1 MPTHTLP
8 TTPESILPLVLDA
21 MSRTPDARLRE
32 LMASLTS
39 HLHAFILETKVTE
52 EEFERAVKF
61 LIDIGQATGEKTN
74 EVILAADLLGVSS
87 LVAVLNN
94 PANHLQRDDHAVN
107 EVTSH
112 AALLGPFWRAN
123 APFCQSG
130 DNIARGN
137 THGTPLEVRGVVY
150 DKHGQPLPNATVD
163 VWHASPVGLY
173 DNQDDAQENMNLRG
187 RFKTDA
193 QGAYFFKTVRPAGYP
208 VPTNGPCGN
217 LLRAQLR
224 HPNRPAHLHFM
235 VSTPGH
241 KVLITQVFADGDE
254 NLTSDPVF
262 GVTAPLVGDFRE
274 HMTNGKPHPPAH
286 VGVYAACD
294 ETVHGTRRQVHLY
307 KRN

>member
-1 MPTHTLP
+1 MSNLTLP
-8 TTPESILPLVLDA
+8 TTPESILPLVLQA

-39 HLHAFILETKVTE
+39 HLHAFILETQVTE

-61 LIDIGQATGEKTN
+61 VIDIGQATGEKTN

-94 PANHLQRDDHAVN
+94 PANHNDAHA
-107 EVTSH
+107 EAEAASH

-123 APFCQSG
+123 APFCEAG
-130 DNIARGN
+130 DTIARGN
-137 THGTPLEVRGVVY
+137 TQGMPLEVRGVVY
-150 DKHGQPLPNATVD
+150 DKHGKPLANATVD
-163 VWHASPVGLY
+163 VWHASPIGLY
-173 DNQDDAQENMNLRG
+173 ENQDDAQENMNLRG

-193 QGAYFFKTVRPAGYP
+193 HGAYFFKTVRPAGYP
-208 VPTNGPCGN
+208 VPTHGPCGD

-241 KVLITQVFADGDE
+241 KVLITQVFADGDD

-262 GVTAPLVGDFRE
+262 GVTAPLVGDFQE
-274 HMTNGKPHPPAH
+274 HKVDGQTHATLTHDFHLTEGEMTFPHPPIP
-286 VGVYAACD
+286 
-294 ETVHGTRRQVHLY
+294 
-307 KRN
+307 

>member
-1 MPTHTLP
+1 MSNVTLP
-8 TTPESILPLVLDA
+8 TTPESILPLVLKA

-94 PANHLQRDDHAVN
+94 PANHSDAHAQA
-107 EVTSH
+107 EAASH

-123 APFCQSG
+123 APFCDAG
-130 DNIARGN
+130 ANIARGN
-137 THGTPLEVRGVVY
+137 TQGMPLDVRGVVY
-150 DKHGQPLPNATVD
+150 DKHGKPLANATVD
-163 VWHASPVGLY
+163 VWHASPIGLY
-173 DNQDDAQENMNLRG
+173 ENQDDAQENMNLRG

-193 QGAYFFKTVRPAGYP
+193 HGAYFFKTVRPAGYP
-208 VPTNGPCGN
+208 VPTNGPCGD

-241 KVLITQVFADGDE
+241 KVLITQVFADGDD

-262 GVTAPLVGDFRE
+262 GVTAPLVGDFQE
-274 HMTNGKPHPPAH
+274 HAANGKTHATLTHDFHLTEGEMTFPHPPIP
-286 VGVYAACD
+286 
-294 ETVHGTRRQVHLY
+294 
-307 KRN
+307 

>member
-1 MPTHTLP
+1 MSTSHITLP
-8 TTPESILPLVLDA
+8 TTPESLLPLVIQA

-32 LMASLTS
+32 LMASLTT
-39 HLHAFILETKVTE
+39 HLHAFILETQVTE
-52 EEFERAVKF
+52 EEFECAVKF
-61 LIDIGQATGEKTN
+61 IIEIGQATGPKTN

-94 PANHLQRDDHAVN
+94 PAHHNNQHAQEEAV
-107 EVTSH
+107 SH

-123 APFCQSG
+123 APICQAG

-137 THGTPLEVRGVVY
+137 TQGLPLEVCGVVY
-150 DKHGQPLPNATVD
+150 DKHGKPLPDAMVD

-173 DNQDDAQENMNLRG
+173 ENQDDAQENMNLRG

-208 VPTNGPCGN
+208 VPTNGPCGD

-241 KVLITQVFADGDE
+241 KVLITQVFADGDD

-262 GVTAPLVGDFRE
+262 GVTAPLVGQYEERMINGQRQAHLTHDFHLVDGE
-274 HMTNGKPHPPAH
+274 MTFPHPPIP
-286 VGVYAACD
+286 
-294 ETVHGTRRQVHLY
+294 
-307 KRN
+307 

>member
-1 MPTHTLP
+1 MSSPTIALP
-8 TTPESILPLVLDA
+8 TTPESILPLVIQA
-21 MSRTPDARLRE
+21 MSRAPDARLVE

-39 HLHAFILETKVTE
+39 HLHAFILETLVTE

-94 PANHLQRDDHAVN
+94 PANHAQHDAHAQA
-107 EVTSH
+107 EAASH

-123 APFCQSG
+123 APFCEPG

-137 THGTPLEVRGVVY
+137 THGTPLDVRGVVY
-150 DKHGQPLPNATVD
+150 DKDGQPLANATVD

-173 DNQDDAQENMNLRG
+173 ENQDDAQENMNLRG
-187 RFKTDA
+187 RFKTNA

-208 VPTNGPCGN
+208 VPTNGPCGD

-241 KVLITQVFADGDE
+241 KTLITQVFADGDD

-262 GVTAPLVGDFRE
+262 GVTAPLVGNFEERIV
-274 HMTNGKPHPPAH
+274 NGKPQASLTHDFHLTEGEMTFPHPPIP
-286 VGVYAACD
+286 
-294 ETVHGTRRQVHLY
+294 
-307 KRN
+307 

>member
-1 MPTHTLP
+1 MSTSQTTLP
-8 TTPESILPLVLDA
+8 TTPESLLPLVIQA

-32 LMASLTS
+32 LMASLTT
-39 HLHAFILETKVTE
+39 HLHAFILETQVTE
-52 EEFERAVKF
+52 EEFECAVKF
-61 LIDIGQATGEKTN
+61 IIDIGQATGPKTN

-94 PANHLQRDDHAVN
+94 PAHHNNQHAQKEAV
-107 EVTSH
+107 SH

-123 APFCQSG
+123 APICQAG

-137 THGTPLEVRGVVY
+137 TQGLPLEVCGVVY
-150 DKHGQPLPNATVD
+150 GKHGKPLPDAMVD

-173 DNQDDAQENMNLRG
+173 ENQDDTQENMNLRG

-193 QGAYFFKTVRPAGYP
+193 KGAYFFKTVRPAGYP
-208 VPTNGPCGN
+208 VPTNGPCGD

-241 KVLITQVFADGDE
+241 KVLITQVFADGDD

-262 GVTAPLVGDFRE
+262 GVTAPLVGQYEERMINGQRQAHLTHDFHLVDGE
-274 HMTNGKPHPPAH
+274 MTFPHPPIP
-286 VGVYAACD
+286 
-294 ETVHGTRRQVHLY
+294 
-307 KRN
+307 

>member
-1 MPTHTLP
+1 MSNVTLP
-8 TTPESILPLVLDA
+8 TTPESILPLVLKA

-94 PANHLQRDDHAVN
+94 PANHSDAHAQA
-107 EVTSH
+107 EAASH

-123 APFCQSG
+123 APFCDAG
-130 DNIARGN
+130 ANIARGN
-137 THGTPLEVRGVVY
+137 TQGMPLDVRGVVY
-150 DKHGQPLPNATVD
+150 DKHGKPLPNATVD
-163 VWHASPVGLY
+163 VWHASPIGLY
-173 DNQDDAQENMNLRG
+173 ENQDDAQENMNLRG

-193 QGAYFFKTVRPAGYP
+193 HGAYFFKTVRPAGYP
-208 VPTNGPCGN
+208 VPTNGPCGD

-241 KVLITQVFADGDE
+241 KVLITQVFADGDD

-262 GVTAPLVGDFRE
+262 GVTAPLVGDFQE
-274 HMTNGKPHPPAH
+274 HTANGKTHATLTHDFHLTEGEMTFPHPPIP
-286 VGVYAACD
+286 
-294 ETVHGTRRQVHLY
+294 
-307 KRN
+307 

>member
-1 MPTHTLP
+1 MSNMTLP
-8 TTPESILPLVLDA
+8 TTPESILPLVLKA
-21 MSRTPDARLRE
+21 MSRTPDVRLRE
-32 LMASLTS
+32 LMTALTS
-39 HLHAFILETKVTE
+39 HLHAFILETQVTE

-94 PANHLQRDDHAVN
+94 PANHSDTHA
-107 EVTSH
+107 EAHAASH
-112 AALLGPFWRAN
+112 AALLGPFWRAH
-123 APFCQSG
+123 APFCEAG
-130 DNIARGN
+130 DNIARGK
-137 THGTPLEVRGVVY
+137 TQGMPLEVRGVVY
-150 DKHGQPLPNATVD
+150 DKHGKPLANATVD

-173 DNQDDAQENMNLRG
+173 ENQDDAQENMNLRG

-208 VPTNGPCGN
+208 VPTHGPCGD

-235 VSTPGH
+235 VSNPGH
-241 KVLITQVFADGDE
+241 KVLITQVFADGDD

-262 GVTAPLVGDFRE
+262 GVTAPLVGNFQEHKVDGRAYATLTHDFHLTE
-274 HMTNGKPHPPAH
+274 GEMTFPHPPIP
-286 VGVYAACD
+286 
-294 ETVHGTRRQVHLY
+294 
-307 KRN
+307 

>member
-1 MPTHTLP
+1 MSSPSIALP
-8 TTPESILPLVLDA
+8 TTPESILPLVIQA
-21 MSRTPDARLRE
+21 MSRTPDVRLRE

-39 HLHAFILETKVTE
+39 HLHAFILETQVTE

-94 PANHLQRDDHAVN
+94 PTNHPDAHAQD
-107 EVTSH
+107 EAASH

-123 APFCQSG
+123 APVCQSG
-130 DNIARGN
+130 DSIARGN
-137 THGTPLEVRGVVY
+137 TQGVPLEVRGVVY
-150 DKHGQPLPNATVD
+150 DKHGKPLANATVD

-173 DNQDDAQENMNLRG
+173 ENQDDAQENMNLRG

-193 QGAYFFKTVRPAGYP
+193 HGAYFFKTVRPAGYP
-208 VPTNGPCGN
+208 VPTHGPCGD

-235 VSTPGH
+235 VSMPGH

-262 GVTAPLVGDFRE
+262 GVTAPLVGKFEERIVNGQRQASLTHDFHLVE
-274 HMTNGKPHPPAH
+274 GEMTFPHPPIP
-286 VGVYAACD
+286 
-294 ETVHGTRRQVHLY
+294 
-307 KRN
+307 

>member
-1 MPTHTLP
+1 MSSPSIALP
-8 TTPESILPLVLDA
+8 TTPESILPLVIQA
-21 MSRTPDARLRE
+21 MSRTPDVRLRE

-39 HLHAFILETKVTE
+39 HLHAFILETQVTE

-94 PANHLQRDDHAVN
+94 PANHPDAQDEAA
-107 EVTSH
+107 SH

-123 APFCQSG
+123 APVCQSG
-130 DNIARGN
+130 DSIARGN
-137 THGTPLEVRGVVY
+137 TQGVPLEVRGVVY
-150 DKHGQPLPNATVD
+150 DKHGKPLANATVD

-173 DNQDDAQENMNLRG
+173 ENQDDAQENMNLRG

-208 VPTNGPCGN
+208 VPTNGPCGD

-262 GVTAPLVGDFRE
+262 GVTAPLVGNFEERTVNGQRQASLTHDFHLVE
-274 HMTNGKPHPPAH
+274 GEMTFPHPPIP
-286 VGVYAACD
+286 
-294 ETVHGTRRQVHLY
+294 
-307 KRN
+307 

>member
-1 MPTHTLP
+1 MSTSNPNLP
-8 TTPESILPLVLDA
+8 STPESILPLVIEA
-21 MSRTPDARLRE
+21 MSRTPDVRLRE

-39 HLHAFILETKVTE
+39 HLHAFIMETQVTE

-94 PANHLQRDDHAVN
+94 PANHLQHDEHAA
-107 EVTSH
+107 EEFASH

-123 APFCQSG
+123 APFCQAG
-130 DNIARGN
+130 DSIARGN
-137 THGTPLEVRGVVY
+137 TQGIPLEVRGVAY
-150 DKHGQPLPNATVD
+150 DKHGKPLANATVD

-173 DNQDDAQENMNLRG
+173 ENQDDAQENMNLRG

-193 QGAYFFKTVRPAGYP
+193 QGAYLFKTVRPAGYP
-208 VPTNGPCGN
+208 VPTNGPCGD

-241 KVLITQVFADGDE
+241 KVLITQVFADGDD

-262 GVTAPLVGDFRE
+262 GVTAALVGQYEERIVNGQRTAHLTHDFHLVDGE
-274 HMTNGKPHPPAH
+274 MTFPHPPIP
-286 VGVYAACD
+286 
-294 ETVHGTRRQVHLY
+294 
-307 KRN
+307 

>member
-1 MPTHTLP
+1 MSNEHLTLP
-8 TTPESILPLVLDA
+8 TTPESILPLVIQA

-94 PANHLQRDDHAVN
+94 PARHAQHDSHAAD
-107 EVTSH
+107 EAASH

-123 APFCQSG
+123 APFCQPG
-130 DNIARGN
+130 DNIARGS
-137 THGTPLEVRGVVY
+137 TQGMPLEVRGVVY
-150 DKHGQPLPNATVD
+150 DKHGQPAPNAVVD
-163 VWHASPVGLY
+163 VWHASPIGLY
-173 DNQDDAQENMNLRG
+173 ENQDDAQENMNLRG
-187 RFKTDA
+187 RFKTDV
-193 QGAYFFKTVRPAGYP
+193 QGAYFFKTVLPAGYP
-208 VPTNGPCGN
+208 VPTNGPCGD

-241 KVLITQVFADGDE
+241 KVLITQVFADDDE

-262 GVTAPLVGDFRE
+262 GVTAALVGHFQMHTVHGKPQAQLTHDFHLVE
-274 HMTNGKPHPPAH
+274 GDMTFPHPPIP
-286 VGVYAACD
+286 
-294 ETVHGTRRQVHLY
+294 
-307 KRN
+307 

>member
-1 MPTHTLP
+1 MTNANLPLP
-8 TTPESILPLVLDA
+8 TTAESILPLVIQA
-21 MSRTPDARLRE
+21 MARTPDARLRE
-32 LMASLTS
+32 LLASLTT
-39 HLHAFILETKVTE
+39 HLHAFLLETKVTE

-94 PANHLQRDDHAVN
+94 PANHLQHDDHLEA
-107 EVTSH
+107 EAASH

-123 APFCQSG
+123 APYCEAG
-130 DNIARGN
+130 DSIARGN
-137 THGTPLEVRGVVY
+137 TQGTPLEVRGVVY
-150 DKHGQPLPNATVD
+150 DKHGKPLANATVD
-163 VWHASPVGLY
+163 VWHASPIGLY
-173 DNQDDAQENMNLRG
+173 ENQDDAQENMNLRG

-208 VPTNGPCGN
+208 VPTHGPCGD

-235 VSTPGH
+235 VSSPEH

-262 GVTAPLVGDFRE
+262 GVTAPLVGNFKAYAIDGKARSSLTHDFHLVAGE
-274 HMTNGKPHPPAH
+274 MHFPHPPIP
-286 VGVYAACD
+286 
-294 ETVHGTRRQVHLY
+294 
-307 KRN
+307 

>member
-1 MPTHTLP
+1 MSTSHITLP
-8 TTPESILPLVLDA
+8 TTPESLLPLVIQA

-32 LMASLTS
+32 LMASLTT
-39 HLHAFILETKVTE
+39 HLHAFILETQVTE
-52 EEFERAVKF
+52 EEFECAVKF
-61 LIDIGQATGEKTN
+61 IIDIGQATGPKTN

-94 PANHLQRDDHAVN
+94 PAHHNNQHAQEEAV
-107 EVTSH
+107 SH

-123 APFCQSG
+123 APICQAG

-137 THGTPLEVRGVVY
+137 TQGLPLEVCGVVY
-150 DKHGQPLPNATVD
+150 DKHGKPLPDAMVD

-173 DNQDDAQENMNLRG
+173 ENQDDAQENMNLRG

-208 VPTNGPCGN
+208 VPTNGPCGD

-241 KVLITQVFADGDE
+241 KVLITQVFADGDD

-262 GVTAPLVGDFRE
+262 GVTAPLVGQYEERMINGQRQAHLTHDFHLVDGE
-274 HMTNGKPHPPAH
+274 MTFPHPPIP
-286 VGVYAACD
+286 
-294 ETVHGTRRQVHLY
+294 
-307 KRN
+307 

>member
-1 MPTHTLP
+1 MSDPTITLP
-8 TTPESILPLVLDA
+8 TTPESILPLVLEA

-39 HLHAFILETKVTE
+39 HLHAFILETQVTE

-94 PANHLQRDDHAVN
+94 PANHLQQDKHAS
-107 EVTSH
+107 EEAASH

-123 APFCQSG
+123 APFCQTG
-130 DNIARGN
+130 DSISRGN
-137 THGTPLEVRGVVY
+137 TQGIPLEVRGVAY
-150 DKHGQPLPNATVD
+150 DKHGKPLANATVD

-173 DNQDDAQENMNLRG
+173 ENQDDAQENMNLRG

-208 VPTNGPCGN
+208 VPTNGPCGD

-241 KVLITQVFADGDE
+241 KVLITQVFADGDD

-262 GVTAPLVGDFRE
+262 GVTAPLVGQYEERMVNGQRQAQLTHDFHLVDGE
-274 HMTNGKPHPPAH
+274 MTFPHPPIP
-286 VGVYAACD
+286 
-294 ETVHGTRRQVHLY
+294 
-307 KRN
+307 

>member
-1 MPTHTLP
+1 MSNTKLTLP
-8 TTPESILPLVLDA
+8 TTPESILPLVIEA
-21 MSRTPDARLRE
+21 MSHTPDARLRE

-61 LIDIGQATGEKTN
+61 LIDIGKATGEKTN

-87 LVAVLNN
+87 LVALLNN
-94 PANHLQRDDHAVN
+94 PANHLQRDHPAAK
-107 EVTSH
+107 EAASH

-130 DNIARGN
+130 DSIARGS
-137 THGTPLEVRGVVY
+137 TQGTPLEVRGVVY
-150 DKHGQPLPNATVD
+150 DKEGQPLPNATVD

-173 DNQDDAQENMNLRG
+173 ENQDDTQENMNLRG

-193 QGAYFFKTVRPAGYP
+193 RGAYFFKTVRPAGYP
-208 VPTNGPCGN
+208 VPTNGPCGD

-241 KVLITQVFADGDE
+241 KVLITQVFADGDD

-262 GVTAPLVGDFRE
+262 GVTAPLVGQYEERTVNGQRQAHLTHDFHLVAGE
-274 HMTNGKPHPPAH
+274 MTFPHPPIP
-286 VGVYAACD
+286 
-294 ETVHGTRRQVHLY
+294 
-307 KRN
+307 

>member
-1 MPTHTLP
+1 MSSAHLPLP
-8 TTPESILPLVLDA
+8 TTPESILPLVIRA
-21 MSRTPDARLRE
+21 MARTPDARLRE

-39 HLHAFILETKVTE
+39 HLHAFILETQVTE
-52 EEFERAVKF
+52 DEFERAVKF

-94 PANHLQRDDHAVN
+94 PARHGESDAHAQA
-107 EVTSH
+107 EAASH

-130 DNIARGN
+130 DSIARSN
-137 THGTPLEVRGVVY
+137 TQGIPLEVRGVVY
-150 DKHGQPLPNATVD
+150 DKHGQPLANATVD
-163 VWHASPVGLY
+163 VWHASPIGLY
-173 DNQDDAQENMNLRG
+173 ENQDDAQENMNLRG

-208 VPTNGPCGN
+208 VPTNGPCGD

-235 VSTPGH
+235 VSSPGH

-262 GVTAPLVGDFRE
+262 GVTAALVGQFAEHTENGNIHATLTHDFHLVDGE
-274 HMTNGKPHPPAH
+274 MKFPHPPIP
-286 VGVYAACD
+286 
-294 ETVHGTRRQVHLY
+294 
-307 KRN
+307 

>member
-1 MPTHTLP
+1 MSNVTLP
-8 TTPESILPLVLDA
+8 TTPESILPLVLQA

-94 PANHLQRDDHAVN
+94 PANHNDAHA
-107 EVTSH
+107 EAEAASH

-123 APFCQSG
+123 APYCEAG

-137 THGTPLEVRGVVY
+137 TQGMPLEVRGVVY

-163 VWHASPVGLY
+163 VWHASPIGLY
-173 DNQDDAQENMNLRG
+173 ENQDDAQENMNLRG

-193 QGAYFFKTVRPAGYP
+193 HGAYFFKTVRPAGYP
-208 VPTNGPCGN
+208 VPTNGPCGD

-262 GVTAPLVGDFRE
+262 GVTAPLVGNFQE
-274 HMTNGKPHPPAH
+274 HTANGKTHATLTHDFHLTEGEMTFPHPPIP
-286 VGVYAACD
+286 
-294 ETVHGTRRQVHLY
+294 
-307 KRN
+307 

>member
-1 MPTHTLP
+1 MSNVTLP
-8 TTPESILPLVLDA
+8 TTPESILPLVLKA

-39 HLHAFILETKVTE
+39 HLHAFILETRVSE

-94 PANHLQRDDHAVN
+94 PARHSHAHA
-107 EVTSH
+107 EAEAASH
-112 AALLGPFWRAN
+112 AALLGPFWRAH
-123 APFCQSG
+123 APFCEAG
-130 DNIARGN
+130 DNIARG
-137 THGTPLEVRGVVY
+137 TTPGMPLEVRGVVY
-150 DKHGQPLPNATVD
+150 DKHGQPLANATVD
-163 VWHASPVGLY
+163 VWHASPIGLY
-173 DNQDDAQENMNLRG
+173 ENQDDAQENMNLRG
-187 RFKTDA
+187 RFKTDER
-193 QGAYFFKTVRPAGYP
+193 GAYFFKTVRPAGYP
-208 VPTNGPCGN
+208 VPTNGPCGD

-241 KVLITQVFADGDE
+241 KVLITQVFADGDD

-262 GVTAPLVGDFRE
+262 GVTEALVGNFQEHQIDGHTHATLTHDFHLTE
-274 HMTNGKPHPPAH
+274 GDMVFPHPPIP
-286 VGVYAACD
+286 
-294 ETVHGTRRQVHLY
+294 
-307 KRN
+307 

>member
-1 MPTHTLP
+1 MSNVTLP
-8 TTPESILPLVLDA
+8 TTPESILPLVIQA

-94 PANHLQRDDHAVN
+94 PANHSDAHAKT
-107 EVTSH
+107 EAASH

-123 APFCQSG
+123 APFCEAG

-137 THGTPLEVRGVVY
+137 TQGMPLEVRGVVY
-150 DKHGQPLPNATVD
+150 DKHGKPLANATVD
-163 VWHASPVGLY
+163 VWHASPIGLY

-193 QGAYFFKTVRPAGYP
+193 HGVYFFKTVRPAGYP
-208 VPTNGPCGN
+208 VPTQGPCGD

-241 KVLITQVFADGDE
+241 KVLITQVFADGDD

-262 GVTAPLVGDFRE
+262 GVTAPLVGDFQE
-274 HMTNGKPHPPAH
+274 QTTNGKTHATLTHDFHLTEGEMTFPHPPIP
-286 VGVYAACD
+286 
-294 ETVHGTRRQVHLY
+294 
-307 KRN
+307 

>member
-1 MPTHTLP
+1 
-8 TTPESILPLVLDA
+8 LVLKA

-39 HLHAFILETKVTE
+39 HLHAFILETHVTE

-94 PANHLQRDDHAVN
+94 PANHSDAHDPAHAA
-107 EVTSH
+107 SH

-123 APFCQSG
+123 APFCEAG

-137 THGTPLEVRGVVY
+137 TQGMPLDVRGVVY
-150 DKHGQPLPNATVD
+150 DKHGKPLANATVD
-163 VWHASPVGLY
+163 VWHASPIGLY

-193 QGAYFFKTVRPAGYP
+193 HGTYFFKTVRPAGYP
-208 VPTNGPCGN
+208 VPTNGPCGD

-241 KVLITQVFADGDE
+241 KVLITQVFADGDD

-262 GVTAPLVGDFRE
+262 GVTAPLVGHFQEHKVDGQAHATLTHDFHLTE
-274 HMTNGKPHPPAH
+274 GEMTFPHPPIP
-286 VGVYAACD
+286 
-294 ETVHGTRRQVHLY
+294 
-307 KRN
+307 